1 MSCIWIRA
9 DGNEEIASG
18 HLMRTLSIARELE
31 KRGCAVQYLLADE
44 VSLAWLRRME
54 ELQEGDVCRNR
65 GTAGIRTAER
75 ETRAREAEC
84 TGDCGR
90 RLPAVILGVSYGNPE
105 AELPLLRNL
114 LRKAGHRPET
124 KPSKRSSRAESAE
137 FLLRPDWILVDSY
150 AVGESWLRQLG
161 EMGVRIAFM
170 DDEQR
175 FLPPTALA
183 VNYDPGSEPARRAAG
198 KRNGRYLCGP
208 SYAPLR
214 PQFADLRPLVR
225 AGVGRIFLSTGGT
238 DPHQLAGRLERLVQE
253 LGYEAVVMAPGY
265 PSIVQ
270 AAKAMQSCDLAVAAA
285 GTTLYELC
293 AAGVPTLAY
302 AMADNQALFA
312 RAMEKA
318 GAVHYLGEIRGAGA
332 LGEYMPAIRRWL
344 AERCAEGSG
353 YSLRCRESVR
363 MHELTDGKGAGRIAE
378 ALLQD
383 R

>member
-9 DGNEEIASG
+9 DGNKEIASG

-54 ELQEGDVCRNR
+54 ELQEGDGGGDRD
-65 GTAGIRTAER
+65 TAGIRTADR
-75 ETRAREAEC
+75 EEQAREAEC
-84 TGDCGR
+84 TGDSAR
-90 RLPAVILGVSYGNPE
+90 RLPAVILGVPYGNPE
-105 AELPLLRNL
+105 AELPLLQNL
-114 LRKAGHRPET
+114 LQKAGHRPET
-124 KPSKRSSRAESAE
+124 ETAQKSPQAENTG

-150 AVGESWLRQLG
+150 AVSESWLRQLG
-161 EMGVRIAFM
+161 ELGVRVAYM
-170 DDEQR
+170 DDEQQ

-183 VNYDPGSEPARRAAG
+183 VNYDPGAEPSCRAAG
-198 KRNGRYLCGP
+198 KRNRRYLCGP

-225 AGVGRIFLSTGGT
+225 ARVGRIFLSTGGT
-238 DPHQLAGRLERLVQE
+238 DPHQLAGNLERLVRE
-253 LGYEAVVMAPGY
+253 LGCEAVVMAPGY
-265 PSIVQ
+265 PRIVRV
-270 AAKAMQSCDLAVAAA
+270 AEAMQSCDLAVAAA

-318 GAVHYLGEIRGAGA
+318 GAVHYLGEIREAGA
-332 LGEYMPAIRRWL
+332 LREYMPAIRQWL

-353 YSLRCRESVR
+353 YSLRCRECVR

>member
-54 ELQEGDVCRNR
+54 ELQEGDVCRDR
-65 GTAGIRTAER
+65 DTAGIRTADQ
-75 ETRAREAEC
+75 ETQAQEAEC
-84 TGDCGR
+84 TGDSGR
-90 RLPAVILGVSYGNPE
+90 RLPAVVLGVPYGNPE
-105 AELPLLRNL
+105 AELPLLRDL
-114 LRKAGHRPET
+114 LQKAGHRPET
-124 KPSKRSSRAESAE
+124 KPSPQSPRAENAE
-137 FLLRPDWILVDSY
+137 FLPRPDWILVDSY
-150 AVGESWLRQLG
+150 AVSESWLRQLG
-161 EMGVRIAFM
+161 EMGVRIAYM

-183 VNYDPGSEPARRAAG
+183 VNYDPGAKPACQAEG

-214 PQFADLRPLVR
+214 PQFAELRPLVR
-225 AGVGRIFLSTGGT
+225 AGIGRIFLSTGGT
-238 DPHQLAGRLERLVQE
+238 DPHQLAGSLERLVRE

-265 PSIVQ
+265 PRIVR
-270 AAKAMQSCDLAVAAA
+270 AAEAMQSCDLAVAAA
-285 GTTLYELC
+285 GTTIYELC

-302 AMADNQALFA
+302 AMADNQVLFA
-312 RAMEKA
+312 RAMERA
-318 GAVHYLGEIRGAGA
+318 GAVHYLGEIREAGV
-332 LGEYMPAIRRWL
+332 LEGYVPAIRRWL

-353 YSLRCRESVR
+353 YSLRCREAAR

-378 ALLQD
+378 ALLQE

>member
-9 DGNEEIASG
+9 DGNEKIASG

-54 ELQEGDVCRNR
+54 ELQEGDGGCDRD
-65 GTAGIRTAER
+65 TAGIRTADR
-75 ETRAREAEC
+75 ETQAREAEC
-84 TGDCGR
+84 TEDSER
-90 RLPAVILGVSYGNPE
+90 RLPAVILGVPYGNPE
-105 AELPLLRNL
+105 AELPLLWDL
-114 LRKAGHRPET
+114 LQKAGHRSET
-124 KPSKRSSRAESAE
+124 ETTQKPPQEE
-137 FLLRPDWILVDSY
+137 NIGFLLRPDWILVDSY
-150 AVGESWLRQLG
+150 AVSESWLRQLG
-161 EMGVRIAFM
+161 EMGVRVAYM
-170 DDEQR
+170 DDEQQ

-183 VNYDPGSEPARRAAG
+183 VNYDPGAEPACRAAE

-208 SYAPLR
+208 AYAPLR

-225 AGVGRIFLSTGGT
+225 ARVGRIFLSTGGT
-238 DPHQLAGRLERLVQE
+238 DPHQLAGDLERLVRE

-265 PSIVQ
+265 PRIVR
-270 AAKAMQSCDLAVAAA
+270 AAEAMQSCDLAVAAA

-318 GAVHYLGEIRGAGA
+318 GAVHYLGEIREAGA
-332 LGEYMPAIRRWL
+332 LREYMPAIRQWL
-344 AERCAEGSG
+344 AERCAAGSG